1 MSVNNRNWNF
11 LYEQKEWIR
20 FRKKFLRMYISRRQ
34 GSGQVNYSSGCT
46 NEHKKKYEIDNEHW
60 NDRLSTKELTVTRIK
75 SNAIVGIMVNCCSTT
90 DRLRIQK

>member
-1 MSVNNRNWNF
+1 MSFNNRNLNF
-11 LYEQKEWIR
+11 YINKKYGFDSERNFFVCTFQEGREVAKSTIR
-20 FRKKFLRMYISRRQ
+20 PDVK
-34 GSGQVNYSSGCT
+34 T
-46 NEHKKKYEIDNEHW
+46 NTKKYEIDNELW